1 MKFHFFYRPKEIKL
15 FNLIGLYCG
24 IKGKWIKSVKPFT
37 NFAKIMFVCFEF
49 TFFIWWMVSW
59 RQYVF
64 DILQKLFLYF
74 FINFCF

>member
-37 NFAKIMFVCFEF
+37 NFAKIMFVRFEF
-49 TFFIWWMVSW
+49 TFFI
-59 RQYVF
+59 
-64 DILQKLFLYF
+64 
-74 FINFCF
+74 